1 MAMALRGM
9 PTCRSAKKMMRCGP
23 AADGGGEV
31 PMSGRWSF
39 FSRGDGTVGRPLAV
53 AALVVWAAS
62 MAAVAY
68 MSLLP
73 DVDIPGDFSN
83 VDKLYH
89 MAGYA
94 WLAFLPC
101 FGFARKRLGLAASLS
116 MILLGCALEYA
127 QGYVP
132 GRMASLGDM
141 AANTAGVAL
150 GIIAG
155 RLLRYRLM
163 PRFRRVTF

>member
-1 MAMALRGM
+1 
-9 PTCRSAKKMMRCGP
+9 
-23 AADGGGEV
+23 
-31 PMSGRWSF
+31 MSGRWSV
-39 FSRGDGTVGRPLAV
+39 FSRGEGAVGRPLAV
-53 AALVVWAAS
+53 AALLVWAAS
-62 MAAVAY
+62 MAAVVY

-73 DVDIPGDFSN
+73 DVEMPGDFPDM
-83 VDKLYH
+83 DKLYH

-101 FGFARKRLGLAASLS
+101 FAFARKRVGLLASLS
-116 MILLGCALEYA
+116 MIVLGCALEYA

-150 GIIAG
+150 GVAAG
-155 RLLRYRLM
+155 RLLRYRLL
-163 PRFRRVTF
+163 PAFRRVVF